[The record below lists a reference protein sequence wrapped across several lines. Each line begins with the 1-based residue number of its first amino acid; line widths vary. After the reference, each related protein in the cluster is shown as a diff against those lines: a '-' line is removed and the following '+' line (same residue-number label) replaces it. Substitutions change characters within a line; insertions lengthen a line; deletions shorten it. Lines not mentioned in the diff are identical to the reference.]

1 MMNFNQL
8 DNSGNPFGNGLM
20 GKLFQY
26 QKTMYAPKRTASP
39 ILSMEELAAGLAAIT
54 DEEWGQYAF
63 RRDPIGGKFSP
74 EEKERLIRLSLECG
88 DSYARESTREGR
100 KSPSLIA
107 RELGVEVRFPHRP
120 AAKAL
125 EGNRVLFA
133 QYSSPNLIEV
143 FTDCTEK
150 MEKAFAVSSLR
161 NVLGDVDVKEVLL
174 AHELFHFFEERDAK
188 TIFTENEKKDLPVLG
203 IFRNSSR
210 ILCLGEMAAM
220 RYAKDITGLK
230 YSPYVFDVLLAYLYD
245 KQAACNLYAGIQKL
259 LNPEAGAPI
268 EGQA

>member
-1 MMNFNQL
+1 MHQ
-8 DNSGNPFGNGLM
+8 
-20 GKLFQY
+20 
-26 QKTMYAPKRTASP
+26 R
-39 ILSMEELAAGLAAIT
+39 
-54 DEEWGQYAF
+54 
-63 RRDPIGGKFSP
+63 
-74 EEKERLIRLSLECG
+74 
-88 DSYARESTREGR
+88 GR

-133 QYSSPNLIEV
+133 QYTSPHLIEV
-143 FTDCTEK
+143 FTDCTK
-150 MEKAFAVSSLR
+150 RMEKAFAVSSLR
-161 NVLGDVDVKEVLL
+161 TVLGDVDIKEVLL

-220 RYAKDITGLK
+220 RYAKGIMGLG
-230 YSPYVFDVLLAYLYD
+230 YSPYVFDVLLTYLYD
-245 KQAACNLYAGIQKL
+245 KQAACNLYAAIEKLTTSSEGGIAS
-259 LNPEAGAPI
+259 PA
-268 EGQA
+268 